1 MYNFLLLNF
10 DDEMVNDIIVATEN
24 LRTFI
29 SKRDSTSKFNKVY
42 IDVYTSYK
50 LVNIRDKTIEAEL
63 DKSRRC
69 YLDKLSTELVTAFGL
84 LPPNKAN
91 ELLYKSLEQLL
102 AALTDFIK
110 KIYSQQKNSR
120 NKLQKKK
127 FENEWII
134 VD

>member
-42 IDVYTSYK
+42 ID

>member
-29 SKRDSTSKFNKVY
+29 K
-42 IDVYTSYK
+42 
-50 LVNIRDKTIEAEL
+50 AEL

>member
-1 MYNFLLLNF
+1 MLLNF
-10 DDEMVNDIIVATEN
+10 DDEMVNDILVATEN
-24 LRTFI
+24 LKTFI

-50 LVNIRDKTIEAEL
+50 LVNIRDKNIEGEL

-91 ELLYKSLEQLL
+91 ELLYRSLEQLL
-102 AALTDFIK
+102 AALTEYIK